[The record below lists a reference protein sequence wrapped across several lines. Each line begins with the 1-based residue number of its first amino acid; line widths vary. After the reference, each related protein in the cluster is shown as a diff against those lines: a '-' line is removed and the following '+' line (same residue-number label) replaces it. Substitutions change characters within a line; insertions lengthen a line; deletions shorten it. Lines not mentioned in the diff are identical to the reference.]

1 MAFDA
6 FHAERCLRE
15 YMNSEMCAL
24 KEKLRTV
31 FNKNFRVFHS
41 FIQHLLNIYY
51 VSNFTRH
58 AINIK
63 ANEVWFL
70 TFIELKVGIHIYQE

>member
-24 KEKLRTV
+24 TEKLRT
-31 FNKNFRVFHS
+31 NS
-41 FIQHLLNIYY
+41 I
-51 VSNFTRH
+51 
-58 AINIK
+58 
-63 ANEVWFL
+63 
-70 TFIELKVGIHIYQE
+70 